1 MSNMHG
7 VENRGI
13 YPDLMR
19 KFRNEGHQVVIVTPR
34 ERRSGEHTNLTEVD
48 GVKILGV
55 HTLNLQKTSII
66 EKGVGQVLVESQ
78 FKNAI
83 KKHLAGQTFDL
94 ILYSTPPIT
103 FPKVIAYL
111 KRRNPQARTY
121 LLLKDIFPQNAVDLG
136 MMSKDGVKGLLY
148 RFFRKK
154 EKRLYGLSDF
164 IGCMSPAN
172 VEYVLKHN
180 PEIERQR
187 VEVAPNSVE
196 APCPPKGEKSKDE
209 APCPPKGEK
218 SKDEERSPSGGSWAI
233 REKYGLPTDKPIF
246 IYGGNLGK
254 PQGIPF
260 LISCLEQ
267 NKHRTDCHFV
277 VIGNGTEYQKLADW
291 YNAKLKVESL
301 KFKDSSDVD
310 SGKYEIRS
318 SATSPKLASDS
329 QPSTVNCKL
338 NITVMKGLPKED
350 YDQLAK
356 ACDVGMI
363 FLDHR
368 FTIPNYPSRLLA
380 YLENSMPVVCCTD
393 PNTDV
398 GRLAEKNGY
407 GYWCESKNPAA
418 FTHIVNRML
427 ASDREAMGQR
437 GYQFLVDNYTVDKCY
452 DIIMMHFQTDKD

>member
-1 MSNMHG
+1 MSSIHG

-13 YPDLMR
+13 YEDLMR

-34 ERRSGEHTNLTEVD
+34 ERRSGEHTDLTEVD

-66 EKGVGQVLVESQ
+66 EKGIGQVMVESQ

-218 SKDEERSPSGGSWAI
+218 SNNEERSPSGGSGAI
-233 REKYGLPTDKPIF
+233 REKYGLPTDRPIF

-291 YNAKLKVESL
+291 YKLQMTNP
-301 KFKDSSDVD
+301 
-310 SGKYEIRS
+310 EI
-318 SATSPKLASDS
+318 
-329 QPSTVNCKL
+329 QPSQAENPQQQQLSV
-338 NITVMKGLPKED
+338 TVMKGLPKED

-407 GYWCESKNPAA
+407 GYWCESKNPAD

-437 GYQFLVDNYTVDKCY
+437 GYQFLQDNYTVDKCY